1 MITPKILAQKVSWH
15 FNSRLSPIYIYKN
28 LIIVGHRKPNC
39 PQLGKG
45 RKGKLLKTNFVRS
58 NSETGKQ
65 VSGPKHYYALKR
77 NNSIVHLRTN
87 TKNVLKKQSSSKGLQ
102 KTPSTSTAD
111 FSELYKKATSEK
123 TYSEELSLE
132 KIPENP
138 KIYTYHDFLLKL
150 QKMVDDKKSTDI
162 PISEIKR
169 DMPMIEAEDIDV
181 FINQMIEE
189 RKNVVKC
196 TNKVGENIL
205 RVMLRPS
212 YCTAC
217 TTTSNK
223 CQTCG
228 KKVCDLHSPDAEEKQ
243 SKRHCE
249 PCFKK

>member
-1 MITPKILAQKVSWH
+1 M
-15 FNSRLSPIYIYKN
+15 
-28 LIIVGHRKPNC
+28 
-39 PQLGKG
+39 
-45 RKGKLLKTNFVRS
+45 
-58 NSETGKQ
+58 
-65 VSGPKHYYALKR
+65 
-77 NNSIVHLRTN
+77 RTN

-123 TYSEELSLE
+123 IYSEELSLE

-189 RKNVVKC
+189 RRNVVKC

>member
-1 MITPKILAQKVSWH
+1 M
-15 FNSRLSPIYIYKN
+15 
-28 LIIVGHRKPNC
+28 
-39 PQLGKG
+39 
-45 RKGKLLKTNFVRS
+45 
-58 NSETGKQ
+58 
-65 VSGPKHYYALKR
+65 
-77 NNSIVHLRTN
+77 RTN

-123 TYSEELSLE
+123 IYSEELSLE

-169 DMPMIEAEDIDV
+169 DMPMIEAENIDV
-181 FINQMIEE
+181 FIYQMIEE

-205 RVMLRPS
+205 RVMLRLS